1 MQDWIDWLEWP
12 AMMLT
17 VVAAWCIGSR
27 QPARRRVGFCCFIAS
42 NLLWAAWGWHAEAWA
57 LIILQFTL
65 CVMNLRGWKKNT
77 VMEPG

>member
-1 MQDWIDWLEWP
+1 MEDWIDWLEWP
-12 AMMLT
+12 AMVLT

-27 QPARRRVGFCCFIAS
+27 RPARRKIGFCCFIAS

-65 CVMNLRGWKKNT
+65 CAMNLRGWKKNT
-77 VMEPG
+77 MMEPG

>member
-1 MQDWIDWLEWP
+1 MEDWIDWLEWP
-12 AMMLT
+12 AMVLT
-17 VVAAWCIGSR
+17 VVAAWCTGSR
-27 QPARRRVGFCCFIAS
+27 RPARRKVGFCCFIAS

-77 VMEPG
+77 RMEPG